1 MKLQWDQRPLETKV
15 PHTACLL
22 RFSLAVC
29 AGPSSWWEGYSLLLV
44 VLTPWWARPPKQQC
58 SVQADLVNDSGRVE
72 VELTSHGTTP
82 MLGDRHYINV
92 CEAGLALCLAFSC
105 LKVPS
110 EPLSR
115 CEPTEDMRECTNASH
130 CLFRS
135 PDRQL
140 PVRSYNL
147 KRCLEPLNR
156 IP

>member
-1 MKLQWDQRPLETKV
+1 MLFVLARRPGGKV
-15 PHTACLL
+15 TY
-22 RFSLAVC
+22 
-29 AGPSSWWEGYSLLLV
+29 PSSLQPSAGY
-44 VLTPWWARPPKQQC
+44 LTPRWDRPPKQQC

-72 VELTSHGTTP
+72 VGTHLPQWTTP
-82 MLGDRHYINV
+82 MLGDLHYINV
-92 CEAGLALCLAFSC
+92 CEAGLVLCLAFSC

-140 PVRSYNL
+140 PVCSYNL